1 MDVATDSLT
10 GFAQSLQEKGKQPAT
25 VDSYCRDARD
35 FLEFLESQGL
45 PLNQVEPDTLL
56 HYQDYLAGQAHD
68 KHNSIRRKVIGTRQ
82 FFRYLSESRQLV
94 ATPFDEV
101 PIPERFESLPESMD
115 PKALDA
121 FLDPQQDDDVSL
133 KGLRDRAIICLL
145 ALEGLKAN
153 ELIHLQWQDY
163 LPRSDGATLR
173 INGLRLRTI
182 ELSHATQLS
191 LKLYRAKFQQM
202 RELWTRSAT
211 VNHRMFISFKGRNGA
226 VILPQ
231 LTRHGLKFLLY
242 EIGEQIHVNHL
253 NSELLRHHAVQFQ
266 LALGKSAEDVMGHMG
281 LRRPGNIA
289 KHASNVGK
297 KPTHALS

>member
-1 MDVATDSLT
+1 L
-10 GFAQSLQEKGKQPAT
+10 LEKGKQPAT

-35 FLEFLESQGL
+35 FLEYLESHNL

-82 FFRYLSESRQLV
+82 FFRYLSDSRQLA

-101 PIPERFESLPESMD
+101 PIPERFESLPESLD
-115 PKALDA
+115 PDALNA
-121 FLDPQQDDDVSL
+121 FLEPGQDNDVSL

-163 LPRSDGATLR
+163 LPRTDGATLR
-173 INGLRLRTI
+173 VNGLRLRTI
-182 ELSHATQLS
+182 ELSPATHLS
-191 LKLYRAKFQQM
+191 LKLYRAKFRQI
-202 RELWTRSAT
+202 REILVRSEA
-211 VNHRMFISFKGRNGA
+211 VNHRMFISFKGRNSA

-242 EIGEQIHVNHL
+242 EIGEQIQVNHL

-266 LALGKSAEDVMGHMG
+266 LGLGKSAEDIMGHLG

-289 KHASNVGK
+289 KHASNAGK
-297 KPTHALS
+297 KSIHALS